1 MHCRESTAHR
11 APRPRRY
18 GVQVVMTR
26 RAVVLAAALCA
37 VACNAPPP
45 PPSLPPRPAL
55 AASYDPDDRFPIA
68 PRPLCS
74 EDAIAAFE
82 AADPAAITAAA
93 ARGVAFTCGD
103 LDLPTFVSTAIF
115 ANDTARV
122 ERLLAAGAD
131 PDARWGGSG
140 DRLPIQDAL
149 ECRMFGFTCDTAAM
163 ARALLAHGA
172 DPNARWC
179 EFESRLGVGPIPGCT
194 SAGGST
200 PLAVA
205 AHIGVPEVVYRL
217 LDAGADPWMTT
228 ADGRVALDFATSVPV
243 YQLIAAAMF
252 PNPATRRDE
261 ARRFWNERRW
271 PKWHADPALQTRL
284 TTLFSANVW
293 MSPPAP
299 PPPPPPP
306 SAAERRLVRPKALRE
321 WLPGVHYQRPRGS
334 ERAALVK
341 MLLDD
346 GDDPNH
352 RLIGRTPWTVLAL
365 AVGSNDYD
373 TALTLLE
380 AGADPD
386 ARVCGDPS
394 NWMREQPTDESGCT
408 LDRGTSPLMLAAAA
422 AAVDTM
428 RALVARGADLNAR
441 DWRGRSVADHAPVE
455 ARDAIMAAVR

>member
-1 MHCRESTAHR
+1 MSGR
-11 APRPRRY
+11 A
-18 GVQVVMTR
+18 
-26 RAVVLAAALCA
+26 AVLAAALCA
-37 VACNAPPP
+37 TACNAPPP
-45 PPSLPPRPAL
+45 PLPARPAPAL
-55 AASYDPDDRFPIA
+55 RYDATDRFPVA
-68 PRPLCS
+68 PRPPCS
-74 EDAIAAFE
+74 GDELAAYR
-82 AADPAAITAAA
+82 AADPTAITAAA
-93 ARGVAFTCGD
+93 ARGVNFNCGEVDPPTLASRAIFDND
-103 LDLPTFVSTAIF
+103 LDRL
-115 ANDTARV
+115 

-131 PDARWGGSG
+131 PNARWGGRHG
-140 DRLPIQDAL
+140 DRLPIQDAI
-149 ECRMFGFTCDTAAM
+149 ECRMFGFACEQPPLV
-163 ARALLAHGA
+163 RLLLAHGA

-179 EFESRLGVGPIPGCT
+179 EFESRGGVGRIPGCT

-200 PLAVA
+200 PLAAA
-205 AHIGVPEVVYRL
+205 AHIGASDIVYRL

-228 ADGRVALDFATSVPV
+228 GDGRVALDFATSVPV

-271 PKWHADPALQTRL
+271 PKWHEDPALQTRL
-284 TTLFSANVW
+284 TTLFSSNVW
-293 MSPPAP
+293 MSPPP

-306 SAAERRLVRPKALRE
+306 SAAGRLMRPKALRE

-346 GDDPNH
+346 GDNPNL

-373 TALTLLE
+373 TALMLLE

-386 ARVCGDPS
+386 ARVCGSPS
-394 NWMREQPTDESGCT
+394 SWWLEQPEDAPGCT
-408 LDRGTSPLMLAAAA
+408 VDRGTSPLMLAASL

-428 RALVARGADLNAR
+428 RALVARGADLDAR
-441 DWRGRSVADHAPVE
+441 DWRGRSVADYAPVE